1 MFLGAVC
8 RCATGCLAGGGHAD
22 GFGAAGGDRRYA
34 GGLPALAFQKK
45 NLTLC
50 KRHLNGA
57 FDRVSAIDDL
67 NDGIIDYRCGE
78 SPYAEGHCQSD
89 MFFCALRV
97 VCGLAATYREAPGT
111 TLHVFLILRT
121 ILFVWLHRFAKS

>member
-1 MFLGAVC
+1 MRVEN
-8 RCATGCLAGGGHAD
+8 TI
-22 GFGAAGGDRRYA
+22 
-34 GGLPALAFQKK
+34 
-45 NLTLC
+45 TLV
-50 KRHLNGA
+50 LD
-57 FDRVSAIDDL
+57 F
-67 NDGIIDYRCGE
+67 RCGE

-111 TLHVFLILRT
+111 TLHVFLVLRT

>member
-1 MFLGAVC
+1 NEFHQML
-8 RCATGCLAGGGHAD
+8 
-22 GFGAAGGDRRYA
+22 
-34 GGLPALAFQKK
+34 
-45 NLTLC
+45 NLW
-50 KRHLNGA
+50 
-57 FDRVSAIDDL
+57 
-67 NDGIIDYRCGE
+67 CGE

-111 TLHVFLILRT
+111 TLHVFLVLRT